1 MIVDT
6 QEFNQ
11 YHVALL
17 LQKLGYVMA
26 AEVAGQNHAIK
37 QVRMVGGDGMRLE
50 VLTSQGWKVPD
61 RCWAE
66 LHEGGP
72 VVEQKGLFG

>member
-1 MIVDT
+1 MLVDT

-17 LQKLGYVMA
+17 LQKLGYVMH
-26 AEVAGQNHAIK
+26 AEVGGQVHSIK
-37 QVRMVGGDGMRLE
+37 QVRMIGGDGMRLE

-66 LHEGGP
+66 LHESETVATQG
-72 VVEQKGLFG
+72 GLF